1 MMTCK
6 EAVRI
11 MSEGMDREL
20 DPGERLALRFHK
32 IFCAGCRNY
41 AKQIAF
47 LRESCR
53 GYLERGGLP
62 DDAGDGKHKGT
73 SA

>member
-20 DPGERLALRFHK
+20 SLPERLALRFHK

-41 AKQIAF
+41 GKQIAF

-53 GYLERGGLP
+53 GYLERGDFP
-62 DDAGDGKHKGT
+62 DDTGDGKHKGR